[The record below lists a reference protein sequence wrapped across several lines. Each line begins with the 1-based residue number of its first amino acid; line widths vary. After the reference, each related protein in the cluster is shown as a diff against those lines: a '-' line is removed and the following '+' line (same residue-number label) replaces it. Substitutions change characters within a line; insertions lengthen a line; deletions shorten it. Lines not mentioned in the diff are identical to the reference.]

1 MKGKLGKL
9 TLCVFLLLMCLG
21 ATAMAA
27 TLTLPS
33 SLKVIEEEAFCGD
46 SSLDT
51 VIVPEGVTEI
61 GPRAFADSSLKEIRL
76 PDSLTDIDATALDGV
91 EGVTVTA
98 NEGSNAYKWAL
109 ACGYIE
115 GGLPESLHHY
125 VSGAT
130 AEWDYSHWKNVSGLK
145 LCFSKAT
152 CLSESDSLT
161 ITDSTGKARTFS
173 TSELAGV
180 TIGVTGSSFHLTLQ
194 SYDNWG

>member
-1 MKGKLGKL
+1 
-9 TLCVFLLLMCLG
+9 MCLG

-98 NEGSNAYKWAL
+98 NEGSNAYKWR
-109 ACGYIE
+109 
-115 GGLPESLHHY
+115 LHA
-125 VSGAT
+125 AT
-130 AEWDYSHWKNVSGLK
+130 SRAGSRNR
-145 LCFSKAT
+145 CIPTKAVQLRNGT
-152 CLSESDSLT
+152 T
-161 ITDSTGKARTFS
+161 ATGRMCPA
-173 TSELAGV
+173 
-180 TIGVTGSSFHLTLQ
+180 
-194 SYDNWG
+194 